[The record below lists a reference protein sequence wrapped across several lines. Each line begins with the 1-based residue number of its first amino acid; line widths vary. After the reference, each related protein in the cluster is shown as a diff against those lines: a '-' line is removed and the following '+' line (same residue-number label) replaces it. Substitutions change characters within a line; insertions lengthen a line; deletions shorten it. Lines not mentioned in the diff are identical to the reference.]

1 MGGGF
6 MYVFGVLL
14 GAVVELLQTP
24 IVFDGFSFSLW
35 DVMLF
40 SVVVGLILFVIGGFF
55 DGGD

>member
-1 MGGGF
+1 

>member
-14 GAVVELLQTP
+14 SAVVELLQTP

-35 DVMLF
+35 NVGVF
-40 SVVVGLILFVIGGFF
+40 SLVVGMILFVIGGFF
-55 DGGD
+55 DGSD

>member
-1 MGGGF
+1 

-14 GAVVELLQTP
+14 SAVVELLQTP

-35 DVMLF
+35 NVMIF
-40 SVVVGLILFVIGGFF
+40 VIVVGIILFVIGGFF